1 MNRRQFV
8 KATLVAYAASLLRAC
23 GVRVQ
28 PTAPPPLDTA
38 VPFITPQRTLPATP
52 APPTAVPTIGAKLLG
67 NENREGFYIRYYR
80 AFPPPDRNAWRLRVE
95 GMVESPVDFDY
106 QTVLG
111 WPSVAQ
117 VSRMKCVECW
127 SAKAKWE
134 GFTYATLADIVK
146 PSPLATHV
154 RFECY
159 DSYWEVV
166 SIEELR
172 RPRILFVMKMNDELL
187 ADEYGS
193 PMRMIL
199 PAKYGY
205 KGAKAVHTLTF
216 QAENGPGYWSYVGP
230 YTISGD
236 IVAGLDHPLDVL
248 GGARPIAGGE
258 ITDY

>member
-8 KATLVAYAASLLRAC
+8 KATLVAGTASLLKAC

-28 PTAPPPLDTA
+28 PTALPLDTA
-38 VPFITPQRTLPATP
+38 VPFITPQPS
-52 APPTAVPTIGAKLLG
+52 AVPTAALPTALPTTRTRLLG
-67 NENREGFYIRYYR
+67 NENREGFFIRYYR

-95 GMVESPVDFDY
+95 GMVENPVEFDY

-117 VSRMKCVECW
+117 VTRMKCVECW

-134 GFTYATLADIVK
+134 GFTYDTLAEIVK
-146 PSPLATHV
+146 PLPQATHV
-154 RFECY
+154 RFDCY
-159 DSYWEVV
+159 DDYWEIVP
-166 SIEELR
+166 IGELVA
-172 RPRILFVMKMNDELL
+172 PRVMFAMKMNDELL
-187 ADEYGS
+187 PDEYGS

-205 KGAKAVHTLTF
+205 KGAKAVHTLRF

-236 IVAGLDHPLDVL
+236 IEPGFDHPLDIP
-248 GGARPIAGGE
+248 GAVREIDGGE